1 MNSTLLNN
9 ILRFIGLMFLQVFL
23 FDEIDFLGFID
34 PMVYILFI
42 VLFPVENK
50 RWNFLF
56 FAFGLGIILD
66 TFQNTGGAHAA
77 ASLTLAFTRPL
88 WLRLIYG
95 ESYRMKN
102 IKILQSSI
110 DRILLLLVLSITVH
124 HLIFFTL
131 VIFNSSQILYTI
143 KLTLSVGLA
152 SLVVNSILLAL
163 FKPKI
168 KV

>member
-9 ILRFIGLMFLQVFL
+9 ILRFLGLLILQVFL

-34 PMVYILFI
+34 PMVYVLFI
-42 VLFPVENK
+42 ILFPVENK
-50 RWNFLF
+50 RWNFIF

-88 WLRLIYG
+88 WLRLVYG
-95 ESYRMKN
+95 ESYKMKN
-102 IKILQSSI
+102 IKILQSSV
-110 DRILLLLVLSITVH
+110 DRVMLLLTLSIILH
-124 HLIFFTL
+124 HLIFFSL
-131 VIFNSSQILYTI
+131 VIFNSSQILYI
-143 KLTLSVGLA
+143 LKLSLMVGLA

-163 FKPKI
+163 FKPKV

>member
-9 ILRFIGLMFLQVFL
+9 ILRFLGLLILQVFL

-34 PMVYILFI
+34 PMVYVLFI
-42 VLFPVENK
+42 ILFPVENK
-50 RWNFLF
+50 RWNFIF

-88 WLRLIYG
+88 WLRLVYG
-95 ESYRMKN
+95 ESYKMKN
-102 IKILQSSI
+102 IKILQSSV
-110 DRILLLLVLSITVH
+110 DRVMLLLTLSIILH
-124 HLIFFTL
+124 HLIFFSL
-131 VIFNSSQILYTI
+131 VIFNSSQILYI
-143 KLTLSVGLA
+143 LKLTLMVGLA

-163 FKPKI
+163 FKPKV

>member
-1 MNSTLLNN
+1 MGLL
-9 ILRFIGLMFLQVFL
+9 ILQVFL

-34 PMVYILFI
+34 PMVYVLFI
-42 VLFPVENK
+42 ILFPVENK
-50 RWNFLF
+50 RWNFIF

-88 WLRLIYG
+88 WLRLVYG
-95 ESYRMKN
+95 ESYKMKN
-102 IKILQSSI
+102 IKILQSSV
-110 DRILLLLVLSITVH
+110 DRVMLLLTLSIILH
-124 HLIFFTL
+124 HLIFFSL
-131 VIFNSSQILYTI
+131 VIFNSSQILYI
-143 KLTLSVGLA
+143 LKLSLMVGLA

-163 FKPKI
+163 FKPKV

>member
-1 MNSTLLNN
+1 MSRTLLNN
-9 ILRFIGLMFLQVFL
+9 IIRFIGLLILQVFV

-34 PMVYILFI
+34 PMIYILFI

-56 FAFGLGIILD
+56 LAFGLGIILD

-77 ASLTLAFTRPL
+77 ASLTLAFTRPA
-88 WLRLIYG
+88 WLRLVYG
-95 ESYRMKN
+95 ESYKMKN

-110 DRILLLLVLSITVH
+110 DRILLLLTLSIILH
-124 HLIFFTL
+124 HFIFFTL
-131 VIFNSSQILYTI
+131 VIFNSSQIIYTL

-163 FKPKI
+163 FKPKV

>member
-1 MNSTLLNN
+1 MGLL
-9 ILRFIGLMFLQVFL
+9 ILQVFL

-34 PMVYILFI
+34 PMVYVLFI
-42 VLFPVENK
+42 ILFPVENK
-50 RWNFLF
+50 RWNFIF

-88 WLRLIYG
+88 WLRLVYG
-95 ESYRMKN
+95 ESYKMKN
-102 IKILQSSI
+102 IKILQSSV
-110 DRILLLLVLSITVH
+110 DRVMLLLTLSIILH
-124 HLIFFTL
+124 HLIFFSL
-131 VIFNSSQILYTI
+131 VIFNSSQILYI
-143 KLTLSVGLA
+143 LKLTLMVGLA

-163 FKPKI
+163 FKPKV

>member
-1 MNSTLLNN
+1 MNRTLLHNVF
-9 ILRFIGLMFLQVFL
+9 RFIGLLFLQVFL
-23 FDEIDFLGFID
+23 FDEINFLGFID

-50 RWNFLF
+50 RWNFLLL
-56 FAFGLGIILD
+56 AFGLGIILD

-88 WLRLIYG
+88 WLRLVYG
-95 ESYRMKN
+95 ESYKMKN
-102 IKILQSSI
+102 LKILQSPI
-110 DRILLLLVLSITVH
+110 DRVLLLLTLSIIVH

-131 VIFNSSQILYTI
+131 VIFNSSQIIYTL

-152 SLVVNSILLAL
+152 SLVMNSILLAL
-163 FKPKI
+163 FKPK
-168 KV
+168 VNV